1 MSKRAIFE
9 KKNVLVVGGAGFIGS
24 HLCDELIKTC
34 KVICLDNFSTGS
46 ERNID
51 HLLAEPDFAFL
62 RHDMSEPI
70 DLENEKSLQKF
81 KIQFQGI
88 QEIYNLACP
97 TSPRNFAE
105 NRVAT
110 LMANSFAV
118 KNVLDLTLK
127 YEAKLMHFSSSVVYG
142 PRRSLNGKIKEDDIG
157 QVDCLS
163 DRACYDEGKRFS
175 ETFVRTYQE
184 VNGIDAKIVRIFR
197 TYGPRMP
204 LNDNQMIPDFVAA
217 ALDGKDLVVFGN
229 ENFCSSFCYVSDV
242 VDAALKMMDSELSGP
257 LNIGSDVDIPI
268 AKVAQKIIDMT
279 GSSSKVVLS
288 DPTFFMSE
296 LPLPDITRATAE
308 LGWLPVVTL
317 ENGLKKSIDELRA
330 SKGLKMVGMDE
341 FLNQ

>member
-62 RHDMSEPI
+62 RHDMSEVI
-70 DLENEKSLQKF
+70 DLESEQSLQKF

-97 TSPRNFAE
+97 TSPKNFQS
-105 NRVAT
+105 NREAT
-110 LMANSFAV
+110 LLANSLAV
-118 KNVLDLTLK
+118 KNVLDLALK
-127 YEAKLMHFSSSVVYG
+127 YESKLMHFSSSVVYG
-142 PRRSLNGKIKEDDIG
+142 PRRTLNGRIKEDDIG

-163 DRACYDEGKRFS
+163 ERACYDEGKRFA
-175 ETFVRTYQE
+175 ETYVRTYQNVHG
-184 VNGIDAKIVRIFR
+184 VNAKIVRIFR

-204 LNDNQMIPDFVAA
+204 LNDNQMIPDFVAN

-229 ENFCSSFCYVSDV
+229 ESFSSSFCYVSDV
-242 VDAALKMMDSELSGP
+242 IDAALKMMETDLIGP
-257 LNIGSDVDIPI
+257 INVGSDVDIPI
-268 AKVAQKIIDMT
+268 SKVAQRIIDLT
-279 GSSSKVVLS
+279 GSSSRVVFSSPEL
-288 DPTFFMSE
+288 FMSE
-296 LPLPDITRATAE
+296 LPLPDITRASID
-308 LGWLPVVTL
+308 LGWMPVVTL

-330 SKGLKMVGMDE
+330 SKGLKTVGMDG

>member
-34 KVICLDNFSTGS
+34 KVICLDDFSTGS

-62 RHDMSEPI
+62 RHDMSQAI
-70 DLENEKSLQKF
+70 DLEREQSLQKF

-97 TSPRNFAE
+97 TSPKNFQS
-105 NRVAT
+105 NREAT
-110 LMANSFAV
+110 LLANSFAV
-118 KNVLDLTLK
+118 KNVLDLARK

-142 PRRSLNGKIKEDDIG
+142 PRRTLNGRIREDDIG

-163 DRACYDEGKRFS
+163 ERACYDEGKRFA
-175 ETFVRTYQE
+175 ETFVKTYKDIY
-184 VNGIDAKIVRIFR
+184 GIDAKIIRVFR

-204 LNDNQMIPDFVAA
+204 LKDNQMVSDFVSN
-217 ALDGKDLVVFGN
+217 ALDGEDLVIYGN
-229 ENFCSSFCYVSDV
+229 ESFSSSFCYVSDV
-242 VDAALKMMDSELSGP
+242 VDATLKMMETDLFGP
-257 LNIGSDVDIPI
+257 LNVGSDVDVPI
-268 AKVAQKIIDMT
+268 AKVAKRIIELT
-279 GSSSKVVLS
+279 GSSSKIVFS
-288 DPTFFMSE
+288 DPEFFMSE
-296 LPLPDITRATAE
+296 LPLPDISKASAD
-308 LGWLPVVTL
+308 LGWIPVTTL

-330 SKGLKMVGMDE
+330 SKGLKAIGSDE